1 MSKIFI
7 RVLTVAAAVF
17 GTIPLALAAS
27 TPCTTTLTG
36 AIAGDVVVP
45 SGASCT
51 LDDVTV
57 TGDVIVQA
65 GASLYVRSTT
75 THSAVRGDVKAHDCN
90 VVGLGNGVP
99 YVNPEN
105 PYGKVVIGGD
115 VQITGCTGSPSS
127 GCAGVQTGY
136 PLVSPVPATVLI
148 GGNFRCTENPSGCDI
163 TACTIGGN
171 LQCSGNGGTGCIAA
185 VSTIAGNATVND
197 NVFFQFT
204 ANEVAGDWKC
214 NDNSSGLG
222 FFNIVAGTVSG
233 QCSVFP

>member
-1 MSKIFI
+1 MSKILI
-7 RVLTVAAAVF
+7 RVLTVAAAIF
-17 GTIPLALAAS
+17 GTTTLALAAS

-65 GASLYVRSTT
+65 GASLYVRS
-75 THSAVRGDVKAHDCN
+75 SATRSMVRGDVRAHDCN

-105 PYGKVVIGGD
+105 PYGKVVIGGN
-115 VQITGCTGSPSS
+115 VHISGCTGSPSS
-127 GCAGVQTGY
+127 GCAGVNTGY
-136 PLVSPVPATVLI
+136 ALISPVPATVLI
-148 GGNFRCTENPSGCDI
+148 GGNFRCSENPSGCYI

-171 LQCSGNGGTGCIAA
+171 LQCSSNTGCIAS
-185 VSTIAGNATVND
+185 VSTIAGDATVND
-197 NVFFQFT
+197 NLFFQLT
-204 ANEVAGDWKC
+204 ANEVAGDLKC
-214 NDNSSGLG
+214 NGNSSGIG
-222 FFNIVAGTVSG
+222 GFNIVAGTVSG
-233 QCSVFP
+233 QCSALP

>member
-1 MSKIFI
+1 M
-7 RVLTVAAAVF
+7 
-17 GTIPLALAAS
+17 
-27 TPCTTTLTG
+27 
-36 AIAGDVVVP
+36 
-45 SGASCT
+45 
-51 LDDVTV
+51 

-65 GASLYVRSTT
+65 GASLYVRSTST
-75 THSAVRGDVKAHDCN
+75 RSTVRGDVKAHDCN

-115 VQITGCTGSPSS
+115 VHISGCTGSPRS
-127 GCAGVQTGY
+127 GRAGVQTGD

-171 LQCSGNGGTGCIAA
+171 LQCSGNRGTGSGCIAA
-185 VSTIAGNATVND
+185 VSTIAGDATVND
-197 NVFFQFT
+197 NIFFQLT
-204 ANEVAGDWKC
+204 ANEVAGDLKC
-214 NDNSSGLG
+214 NGNSSGLA

-233 QCSVFP
+233 QCPIFP